1 MLATM
6 DAKSTPTGPQSAL
19 TRAFIMIAL
28 VEGAVLVAAV
38 LLFTLDVIPFGIFA
52 AIIAVCV
59 AGSGIAILRAV
70 RQQQARGPNDASGGA
85 PGTASGTA
93 SAPEST
99 IDRSNPFTH

>member
-59 AGSGIAILRAV
+59 AGSGIAILRSV
-70 RQQQARGPNDASGGA
+70 RKQQARDDAPGTA